1 MDIQN
6 RKLYILYQE
15 GTQHH
20 SAPRPGWPAKLSGIF
35 EAKSKRTSS
44 RMLFHREG
52 IIAEDLCFLGSDKR
66 HYLIEAT
73 WSIHILPNLTGQ
85 NQSKISGPQTTRLIF
100 QMS

>member
-6 RKLYILYQE
+6 RKVYVLYQE

-20 SAPRPGWPAKLSGIF
+20 SAPRFGWPANLPGIF
-35 EAKSKRTSS
+35 EAKSKQTTS

-52 IIAEDLCFLGSDKR
+52 IITEASCFLGSDKR

-73 WSIHILPNLTGQ
+73 
-85 NQSKISGPQTTRLIF
+85 
-100 QMS
+100 